1 MAALPPLW
9 LCILDNNFIIQ
20 VKLVAASRSI
30 FGPMFSV
37 LHTLNFFARVIWV
50 RHGTELQLGYL
61 QLAMLFT
68 ASKNEVEPII
78 EKHSKEESL
87 WRVGAHYTSFPEL
100 VFITSRYDLRLSSCC
115 SNPLSMQIAI
125 QTIKQL
131 V

>member
-9 LCILDNNFIIQ
+9 LCILDYNFIIQ

-78 EKHSKEESL
+78 EKQQTGVPVESRCPL
-87 WRVGAHYTSFPEL
+87 HEFPRACL
-100 VFITSRYDLRLSSCC
+100 HHIS
-115 SNPLSMQIAI
+115 I
-125 QTIKQL
+125 
-131 V
+131 